1 MDPTRPHLGLDAHR
15 AEPGHMS
22 DLPLT
27 ILVVDDQEDVV
38 EVIRRGLV
46 QAGHRVTAAFSG
58 EQGLERAST
67 DSFDAIVLDV
77 MLPGMSGFEVAR
89 ELRDRGVTTPILML
103 TARDDEDDVIQGLR
117 QGADGYLPKPFRIG
131 ELEARLLALKRRVGM
146 ESNTVLRFADLELD
160 RVKREVRRDGRDVSL
175 TNIEFKLLETLMLK
189 PGRVFT
195 KDELLRMVWGLTF
208 DPGTGVLNV
217 HLGNLR
223 GKVEAEGGTRLI
235 ETVRGRGY
243 RLGPDGGVDS

>member
-1 MDPTRPHLGLDAHR
+1 
-15 AEPGHMS
+15 MS
-22 DLPLT
+22 DLPLA

-38 EVIRRGLV
+38 EVIRRGLL
-46 QAGHRVTAAFSG
+46 QAGHTVTAAFSG
-58 EQGLERAST
+58 EEGLERASI

-77 MLPGMSGFEVAR
+77 MLPGISGFDVAR

-103 TARDDEDDVIQGLR
+103 TARDDEDDVIRGLQ

-131 ELEARLLALKRRVGM
+131 ELEARLRALKRRVGM
-146 ESNTVLRFADLELD
+146 EKNTVLRFDDLELD
-160 RVKREVRRDGRDVSL
+160 RVKREVRRDGRDVNL

-189 PGRVFT
+189 PGRVFS

-223 GKVEAEGGTRLI
+223 GKVEAEGATRLI

-243 RLGPDGGVDS
+243 RLGSEGGVDS

>member
-1 MDPTRPHLGLDAHR
+1 
-15 AEPGHMS
+15 MS
-22 DLPLT
+22 DLPLE
-27 ILVVDDQEDVV
+27 ILVVDDQDDVV

-46 QAGHRVTAAFSG
+46 QAGHTVTAALSG
-58 EQGLERAST
+58 EEGLERASV
-67 DSFDAIVLDV
+67 DSFDVIVLDV
-77 MLPGMSGFEVAR
+77 MLPGMSGFDVAR

-103 TARDDEDDVIQGLR
+103 TARDDEDDVIQGLK

-146 ESNTVLRFADLELD
+146 EKNTVLRFEDLELD
-160 RVKREVRRDGRDVSL
+160 RVKREVRRDGRDVNL
-175 TNIEFKLLETLMLK
+175 TNIEFKLLETLLLK
-189 PGRVFT
+189 PGRVFS

-223 GKVEAEGGTRLI
+223 AKVESDGGSRLI

-243 RLGPDGGVDS
+243 RLGPDIGLDS

>member
-1 MDPTRPHLGLDAHR
+1 
-15 AEPGHMS
+15 MS

-46 QAGHRVTAAFSG
+46 EAGHTVVAAPSG
-58 EQGLERAST
+58 EEGLERASI
-67 DSFDAIVLDV
+67 DSFDVIVLDV
-77 MLPGMSGFEVAR
+77 ILPGMSGFDVAR
-89 ELRDRGVTTPILML
+89 ALRDRGVTTPILML
-103 TARDDEDDVIQGLR
+103 TARDDEDDVIEGLQ

-131 ELEARLLALKRRVGM
+131 ELEARLRALKRRVGM
-146 ESNTVLRFADLELD
+146 EQNTVLRYEDVELD
-160 RVKREVRRDGRDVSL
+160 RVKREVRRGGRDVNL

-189 PGRVFT
+189 PGRVFS
-195 KDELLRMVWGLTF
+195 KEELLRMVWGLTF

-223 GKVEAEGGTRLI
+223 GKVEADGGSRII
-235 ETVRGRGY
+235 ETARGRGY
-243 RLGPDGGVDS
+243 RLGPDRGADS